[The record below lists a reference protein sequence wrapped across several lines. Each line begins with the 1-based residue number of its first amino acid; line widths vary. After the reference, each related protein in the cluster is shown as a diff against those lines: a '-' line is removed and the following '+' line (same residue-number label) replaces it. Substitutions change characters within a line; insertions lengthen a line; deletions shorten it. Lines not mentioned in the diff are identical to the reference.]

1 MEENFDN
8 VVLLVGAGAVENAWQ
23 PVIHVMQQEYNIEFD
38 VDCAN
43 SMFARLVYLTRFMH
57 TEHPDQFE
65 RFIGDVNK
73 IKNEICRHL
82 AIAQQANFIKPRKEL
97 QDILDKFVFV
107 KNHKIAVLST
117 NWDTVIDN
125 AMNTFGHSNQP
136 GSGKNINTYHLHGSI
151 LSPKGLYLPSEIA
164 RESYRNTQEDSQMK
178 TIHTTAAQTIAKC
191 NKLILYGLSLDPLDA
206 ELCQTMAS
214 VDYASNIKEI
224 IIINPDHKRVAKR
237 VKLLMDSQDKVE
249 INGYSPED
257 LDTKIKY

>member
-1 MEENFDN
+1 
-8 VVLLVGAGAVENAWQ
+8 
-23 PVIHVMQQEYNIEFD
+23 MQQEYNIEFD

-43 SMFARLVYLTRFMH
+43 SMFARIVYLIRFMH

-65 RFIGDVNK
+65 RFIEDINK

-82 AIAQQANFIKPRKEL
+82 YIAQQANFIKPRKEF
-97 QDILDKFVFV
+97 QDILNKFVFV
-107 KNHKIAVLST
+107 KNHRIAVLST

-125 AMNTFGHSNQP
+125 AMNTFGHSNQL
-136 GSGKNINTYHLHGSI
+136 GLSKNINTYHLHGSI

-164 RESYRNTQEDSQMK
+164 RESYRNTQEDLQIK
-178 TIHTTAAQTIAKC
+178 TIHATAAQTIAKC

-206 ELCQTMAS
+206 ELCQTIS
-214 VDYASNIKEI
+214 FVGYATNIKEI
-224 IIINPDHKRVAKR
+224 IIINPDHKKVARR
-237 VKLLMDSQDKVE
+237 VKLLMDSKENVE